1 MIDYYIIMIHCWIPP
16 LQTEEKQSER
26 TDIDGQSQILGSH
39 RPRKQRQWWGWRVLM
54 LQQWWNDAWLIGRK
68 VKGHR
73 KRASGTWCCVFI
85 HVYMYVPG
93 QNPFLFHAFSIEN
106 VCPSN
111 MESQWLTFFGH
122 WILQNCWRSNVF

>member
-1 MIDYYIIMIHCWIPP
+1 MEQQRTDSPVTTIINRTIKGVMIDYYIIMIHCWIPP

-68 VKGHR
+68 VKGQRAQETSFWDMVLCFYSCLHVRSWTKPFSFPCFQHR
-73 KRASGTWCCVFI
+73 KCVSF
-85 HVYMYVPG
+85 
-93 QNPFLFHAFSIEN
+93 
-106 VCPSN
+106 
-111 MESQWLTFFGH
+111 
-122 WILQNCWRSNVF
+122 